1 MKRIDIIGQNGND
14 GLHYR
19 QCKDWL
25 FVGDDFDEWDF
36 DGFVAFTTGG
46 ERIFIDKAIAGSPLP
61 KGIRYYMRLE
71 LPELPGWI
79 NEE

>member
-1 MKRIDIIGQNGND
+1 MGKQA
-14 GLHYR
+14 
-19 QCKDWL
+19 CDWL
-25 FVGDDFDEWDF
+25 FAGDDFENWDF

-46 ERIFIDKAIAGSPLP
+46 EGIFIDKAIAGSSVPRGL
-61 KGIRYYMRLE
+61 RYYMRLE

>member
-1 MKRIDIIGQNGND
+1 MGKQA
-14 GLHYR
+14 
-19 QCKDWL
+19 CDWL
-25 FVGDDFDEWDF
+25 FAGDDFENWDF

-46 ERIFIDKAIAGSPLP
+46 EGIFIDKAIAGSPVPRGL
-61 KGIRYYMRLE
+61 RYYMRLE